1 MLWYKAWLET
11 RARFLVSLIGASIL
25 CSSVVYQLDRS
36 DMAMHAKPGYLPAGL
51 FLGHS
56 FLVLIWIVAVTLLM
70 MGGLLRE
77 KSNGAS
83 AFTLALPVSR
93 LELMSARIGVGLA
106 QAIALAI
113 VPWSAMLFVQQV
125 VGKTYALPQAVFHIG
140 LLLSGGVLFVAIG
153 FLTSSLLDG
162 EYTAPS
168 ACFVVIIAL
177 AHALNGKG
185 YNPWDFIL
193 GSDYLHTN
201 NSELLG
207 SFPWRLAL
215 VFVLSGA
222 ILIVVSIRSVEK
234 RDF

>member
-11 RARFLVSLIGASIL
+11 RARFLVSLIGASVL
-25 CSSVVYQLDRS
+25 CPSVVYQLDRS
-36 DMAMHAKPGYLPAGL
+36 DMAMHAKPGNLPAGL

-56 FLVLIWIVAVTLLM
+56 FLVIIWIVAVTLLM

-77 KSNGAS
+77 KSNGS
-83 AFTLALPVSR
+83 SGFTLALPVKR

-125 VGKTYALPQAVFHIG
+125 VGKTYALPQAIFHIG
-140 LLLSGGVLFVAIG
+140 LLLSGGVLFVAIA

-168 ACFVVIIAL
+168 ACFVAFIAL
-177 AHALNGKG
+177 AHALNGRG

-193 GSDYLHTN
+193 GSDYLHMN